1 MCTQYF
7 IFWKKYETDHKSCHQ
22 DFSLQLFQKCMEAVF
37 ICIADANVDWT
48 VLYKIAENCKSAYG
62 YIFYDF
68 KLFIAKIWYIYKKC
82 VRNYLD

>member
-7 IFWKKYETDHKSCHQ
+7 IFWKKYETDHKSYHQ

-48 VLYKIAENCKSAYG
+48 VLYKIAENFKSAYG
-62 YIFYDF
+62 YIFMILSILLPKF
-68 KLFIAKIWYIYKKC
+68 GINIKK
-82 VRNYLD
+82 VWATI

>member
-7 IFWKKYETDHKSCHQ
+7 IFWKKHETDHNSCHQ

-48 VLYKIAENCKSAYG
+48 VLYKIAENFKSAYG
-62 YIFYDF
+62 YIFKMLSILLPKF
-68 KLFIAKIWYIYKKC
+68 GINIKNVWATI
-82 VRNYLD
+82 